1 MGNSKKFW
9 KNIQSVIPNRNGSKA
24 ALDLIDK
31 DTNTP
36 VQSKNTANFIND
48 YFINI
53 GPKLARQYDTGWDYV
68 GPQTDKRLT
77 DIETNL
83 EEIIDLCKEININ
96 KSSSIENLSSEV

>member
-36 VQSKNTANFIND
+36 IQSENTA
-48 YFINI
+48 YFINAI
-53 GPKLARQYDTGWDYV
+53 L
-68 GPQTDKRLT
+68 
-77 DIETNL
+77 
-83 EEIIDLCKEININ
+83 
-96 KSSSIENLSSEV
+96 